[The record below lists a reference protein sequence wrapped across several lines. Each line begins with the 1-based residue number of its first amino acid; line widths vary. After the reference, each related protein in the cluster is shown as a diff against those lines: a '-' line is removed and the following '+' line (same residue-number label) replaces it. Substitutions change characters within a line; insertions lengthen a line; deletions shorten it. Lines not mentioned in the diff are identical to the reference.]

1 MQTNK
6 NNITADYMSHGL
18 SWDQSITEQNRMEES
33 RKGHNVYYLN
43 RETDPPQNIN
53 AAVTTKG
60 SASGSPVT
68 IFLLH

>member
-6 NNITADYMSHGL
+6 NNITVDYMSHGL
-18 SWDQSITEQNRMEES
+18 SRDQSITEQNRIGEG
-33 RKGHNVYYLN
+33 RKGQNVNYLN
-43 RETDPPQNIN
+43 RETDPQQNIN